1 MNPFSN
7 IDELTISSHSET
19 KIIAMIKNWLGS
31 VNPPSPQGIGD
42 DCAVL
47 PSSGKKQLITTDGVI
62 YGRHFDDKATAESVG
77 EKLIKRNVSDI
88 AAMGGNPGEA
98 LIALSCGSNLKLQWL
113 ESFYKGIKLTCEK
126 YNIKLI
132 GGDLSQNEDSHFTA
146 YLTLI
151 GYHDAPILRTGAQ
164 VNDKIYVTGTLGGSI
179 SGRHLSFEPRLK
191 EGNFL
196 SHYNG
201 IHSMIDI
208 SDGLGKDLLSLLVE
222 DQIALLDLEKIPI
235 SNDAN
240 ELSRKSGKTPLAHA
254 FSDGEDYE
262 LLFTFDGK
270 KNEAQFMQEWYKHFK
285 TQLTLIG
292 RIDKKTTDKQSALL
306 NINTHIPI
314 EYSSGYEH
322 FKISNPQ

>member
-1 MNPFSN
+1 MHPFSS
-7 IDELTISSHSET
+7 IDELTVSSYSEVA
-19 KIIAMIKNWLGS
+19 IIAMIKNWLGS
-31 VNPPSPQGIGD
+31 VTPQSPEGIGD

-47 PSSGKKQLITTDGVI
+47 SPSGKKQLITTDGVI
-62 YGRHFDDKATAESVG
+62 YGRHFDDSATAQSVG

-113 ESFYKGIKLTCEK
+113 ESFYVGIRQSCEK

-132 GGDLSQNEDSHFTA
+132 GGDVSQNENSHFTA

-151 GYHDAPILRTGAQ
+151 GYNDAPILRTGAQ
-164 VNDKIYVTGTLGGSI
+164 VDDKIYVTGKLGGSI
-179 SGRHLSFEPRLK
+179 LGRHLIFEPRLK

-208 SDGLGKDLLSLLVE
+208 SDGLGKDLLSLLAE
-222 DQIALLDLEKIPI
+222 NQIALLDSEKIPT
-235 SNDAN
+235 SNDA
-240 ELSRKSGKTPLAHA
+240 EKLSRKSGKTPLQHA

-262 LLFTFDGK
+262 LLFTLDSK
-270 KNEAQFMQEWYKHFK
+270 SNEDQFIQEWYRNFN
-285 TQLTLIG
+285 TPLTLIG
-292 RIDKKTTDKQSALL
+292 KIGKKTTEGQSTII
-306 NINTHIPI
+306 NIKTHLPI

-322 FKISNPQ
+322 FKISNSQ